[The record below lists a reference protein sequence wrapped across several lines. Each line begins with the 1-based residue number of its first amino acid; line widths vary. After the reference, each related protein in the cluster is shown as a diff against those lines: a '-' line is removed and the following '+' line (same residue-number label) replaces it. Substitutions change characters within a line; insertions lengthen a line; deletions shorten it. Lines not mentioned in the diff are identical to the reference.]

1 MGTKLT
7 AEETIQLREFLQSP
21 RIGVLA
27 TVNPNGS
34 PQISPI
40 WYRYGDGKITMSTTE
55 ETLKCRNVRR
65 DPRASLCVYS
75 APDGLEY
82 VTLRGTATV
91 AAGNAIWKETEAIV
105 DLYELPEQAQK
116 RMARLRSQ
124 NRVII
129 SLMPEKIDFS
139 KSEGRRSSRIEN

>member
-1 MGTKLT
+1 MGTKLRP
-7 AEETIQLREFLQSP
+7 EKSIQLREFLQSP

-27 TVNPNGS
+27 TVNRNGS

-40 WYRYGDGKITMSTTE
+40 WYRYSDGKLTMSTTG

-75 APDGLEY
+75 IPDGLEY
-82 VTLRGTATV
+82 VTLSGTAAV
-91 AAGNAIWKETEAIV
+91 ADGASIWEETRAIV

-129 SLMPEKIDFS
+129 TLVPAKIDFS

>member
-7 AEETIQLREFLQSP
+7 AEETIQLREFLQAP

-82 VTLRGTATV
+82 VTLSGTATV
-91 AAGNAIWKETEAIV
+91 AAGDAIWKETQAIV
-105 DLYELPEQAQK
+105 DLYELPEQARK

-129 SLMPEKIDFS
+129 SLVPEKIDFS

>member
-7 AEETIQLREFLQSP
+7 AEETIQLREFLQAP

-82 VTLRGTATV
+82 VT
-91 AAGNAIWKETEAIV
+91 EAIV

-139 KSEGRRSSRIEN
+139 KSEGRRSSRIED

>member
-7 AEETIQLREFLQSP
+7 PEETIRLREFLQSP

-27 TVNPNGS
+27 TVTRNGS

-40 WYRYGDGKITMSTTE
+40 WYRYSDGKITMSTTK

-75 APDGLEY
+75 VPDGLEY
-82 VTLRGTATV
+82 VTLSGTATV
-91 AAGNAIWKETEAIV
+91 ADGDAIWEETQAIV
-105 DLYELPEQAQK
+105 DLYELPGQAQK

-129 SLMPEKIDFS
+129 TLVPEKIDFS

>member
-1 MGTKLT
+1 METKMT
-7 AEETIQLREFLQSP
+7 AKETTRLQEFLQSP

-27 TVNPNGS
+27 TVNRNGS

-40 WYRYGDGKITMSTTE
+40 WYRYSEGRITMSTTE

-75 APDGLEY
+75 VPDGLEY
-82 VTLRGTATV
+82 VSLAGTASV
-91 AAGNAIWKETEAIV
+91 AAGDAIWGETQAIV
-105 DLYELPEQAQK
+105 DLYELPEQAQR

-129 SLMPEKIDFS
+129 TLVPEKIDFS
-139 KSEGRRSSRIEN
+139 MSEGRRSSRIED